1 MHALRLQG
9 KRALIT
15 AAGQGI
21 GRATALAFAAA
32 GARVWATDASVETL
46 ADLPAGD
53 TIAVRRLDVTDG
65 GMVRAVVGEI
75 GAVDIL
81 FNCAGWAH
89 TGTIADTAETDW
101 LRSFDINVHGMFRM
115 IQAVL
120 PEMLAQGAGAII
132 NIASV
137 VSSLKGVPNRA
148 AYGASKGA
156 VIGLTKSVAAD
167 FAAKGV
173 RCNAICPGTIDTP
186 SLHDRIRQFDDP
198 VAARAAFIA
207 RQPLGRL
214 GKPEE
219 VAALAVH
226 LASDEAAFTT
236 GATFVVD
243 GGMSM

>member
-1 MHALRLQG
+1 MHAPRMQG
-9 KRALIT
+9 SRALVT

-32 GARVWATDASVETL
+32 GAQVWATDVDVGKL
-46 ADLPAGD
+46 ADFPAGPM
-53 TIAVRRLDVTDG
+53 IAVRQLDVTDAEK
-65 GMVRAVVGEI
+65 VRAVIGEVGAI
-75 GAVDIL
+75 DVL
-81 FNCAGWAH
+81 FNCVGWAH
-89 TGTIADTAETDW
+89 AGTLADTTEADW

-115 IQAVL
+115 IRAVL
-120 PEMLAQGAGAII
+120 PGMLAQRAGAII
-132 NIASV
+132 NVASV
-137 VSSLKGVPNRA
+137 VSSIKGVPNRA

-167 FAAKGV
+167 FAAKGI

-186 SLHDRIRQFDDP
+186 SLQDRILQLDDP

-214 GKPEE
+214 GKAEE

-226 LASDEAAFTT
+226 LASDESAFTT
-236 GATFVVD
+236 GATFVID